1 MKKILLLLLI
11 FAYFIGQT
19 YSKPDNI
26 NKKIYMIK
34 TNNITSKNINLL
46 DDCLDKIITI
56 YPEDNYNIIKS
67 YMFNYKT
74 INQNISNLE
83 KMYLNKI
90 NKISSTEYYKIKLK
104 GIKIKYIKAYTNSS
118 KVKKCNNYLEKIEPL

>member
-11 FAYFIGQT
+11 FTYFIGQT

>member
-11 FAYFIGQT
+11 LTYFIGQT